1 MNTPPDS
8 LYKLIANGMLRD
20 QFRFRRRF
28 TQLQNRNKQKSQS
41 EHTKKLA
48 RLERDIQASV
58 LLRAERLA
66 SLAVPTFP
74 ENLPVSERRDE
85 ISAAIKNHQVVI
97 IAGETGSN

>member
-28 TQLQNRNKQKSQS
+28 KQLQQQKNHNG
-41 EHTKKLA
+41 EHAEKLA

-66 SLAVPTFP
+66 SLPVPTFP

-85 ISAAIKNHQVVI
+85 ISAAIKNNQVVI

>member
-1 MNTPPDS
+1 MNTPQDS
-8 LYKLIANGMLRD
+8 LFNLIANGMLRD

-28 TQLQNRNKQKSQS
+28 KQLQNKNNQKNQS
-41 EHTKKLA
+41 EHAEKLA

-66 SLAVPTFP
+66 SLPVPTFP

-85 ISAAIKNHQVVI
+85 ISAAIKNNQVVI